1 MGEISIINKKTHPHR
16 AYTIEE
22 WVDMVKNKYPEFSY
36 EKSVYVNKVTKVVVT
51 CFKHGD
57 FSVNPKDFIGGKVYC
72 PKCTKERLHNEF
84 VNRVIERAQKVHKD
98 DDYIYHPELIYS
110 SYEKIGVECKKHGI
124 FWQSIGNHINS
135 KCKCPKCMEEFAG
148 LNNRLTFEFV
158 IERANKVHNNKYT
171 YHKDTYIN
179 TMSKTLITCPIHGDF
194 QQTMHNHLLGQ
205 GCPKC
210 GIEKLRYITRIPQDD
225 FIEKIKY
232 VHRNKNYD
240 FSKVVYNGCD
250 NKVIV
255 GCPKHGD
262 FKIKA
267 LSLQQ
272 GQGCPICRM
281 PKLEIAVR
289 NVLIE
294 NGIKYIVQKRFKK
307 WLGGQSLDFYLPDY
321 NIGIECQGIQHFK
334 NDKMYNKL
342 EEVQKRDERK
352 KKLCRDNNVHL
363 IYYLPAVFAEYMS
376 DDDIYFTNVNELV
389 DYIKNYKLNE

>member
-1 MGEISIINKKTHPHR
+1 MEVKSENKANKHPHR
-16 AYTIEE
+16 AYTTEE
-22 WVDMVKNKYPEFSY
+22 WVAMAKNKYPEFSY
-36 EKSVYVNKVTKVVVT
+36 DKSIYVNKETKVTVT
-51 CFKHGD
+51 CPKHGD
-57 FSVNPKDFIGGKVYC
+57 FDINPKDFMYGKLYC

-84 VNRVIERAQKVHKD
+84 VNRVIERAQKVHRD

-110 SYEKIGVECKKHGI
+110 SYEKIGIECKKHGI
-124 FWQSIGNHINS
+124 FWQSIANHINS
-135 KCKCPKCMEEFAG
+135 KCKCPKCMEEIAG
-148 LNNRLTFEFV
+148 LSNRLSFESV

-194 QQTMHNHLLGQ
+194 QQTMHSHLSGQ

-210 GIEKLRYITRIPQDD
+210 GIEKFRYTTRLSQYD

-240 FSKVVYNGCD
+240 FSKVVYDGCE

-255 GCPKHGD
+255 GCPKHGE

-281 PKLEIAVR
+281 PKLEIVVR
-289 NVLIE
+289 NILIE
-294 NGIKYIVQKRFKK
+294 NNIKYVMQKRFKK

-342 EEVQKRDERK
+342 EEVQNRDERK
-352 KKLCRDNNVHL
+352 KNLCRENNVHL
-363 IYYLPAVFAEYMS
+363 IYYLPPVFAEYMS
-376 DDDIYFTNVNELV
+376 DDDIYFTDVNELV
-389 DYIKNYKLNE
+389 NYIKNYKLNE